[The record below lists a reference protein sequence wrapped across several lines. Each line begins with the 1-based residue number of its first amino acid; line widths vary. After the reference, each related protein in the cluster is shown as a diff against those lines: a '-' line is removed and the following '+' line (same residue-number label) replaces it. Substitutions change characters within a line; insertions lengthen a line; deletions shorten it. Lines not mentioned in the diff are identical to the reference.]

1 MKSIIKK
8 CWSAQQHGPSQT
20 HRFVWTHPFTP
31 VSPERSRFTPSAKA
45 RLSSLGGG
53 GGEWGGGMRN
63 GAQRLKDTPDGFIS
77 TDDDSH
83 PLALHHVWLNTHQV
97 SSDHL
102 SLEAQ
107 LANDGRAGRSN
118 KCHRRAAAICHC
130 LTITSPLIRRAE
142 LKPGNDTYNNYTGPV
157 RSVQKQ

>member
-1 MKSIIKK
+1 MLES
-8 CWSAQQHGPSQT
+8 QQQGPSQT

-31 VSPERSRFTPSAKA
+31 VSPEEAASLRAQRPGLAALGEVGEA
-45 RLSSLGGG
+45 RGWG
-53 GGEWGGGMRN
+53 GGGMRN

-83 PLALHHVWLNTHQV
+83 PLALHRVWLNTHQV

-107 LANDGRAGRSN
+107 LANDARAGRSN
-118 KCHRRAAAICHC
+118 KCHRGAAAICHC
-130 LTITSPLIRRAE
+130 LTITSP
-142 LKPGNDTYNNYTGPV
+142 
-157 RSVQKQ
+157 